1 MDIEFASQ
9 KFGTAISILVSH
21 TGRIHDRLRSAY
33 TEALSRVPR
42 TDIPEELLN
51 QYDSIMDGLKW
62 IESNS
67 PAPSEDEASM
77 LATALEDLTTLLHD
91 KVGRH

>member
-1 MDIEFASQ
+1 MDAEFASQ

-21 TGRIHDRLRSAY
+21 VGRINDRLRVAY

-42 TDIPEELLN
+42 KDIPEELLN

-62 IESNS
+62 IEGNS

-77 LATALEDLTTLLHD
+77 LATALEDLTSLLHD
-91 KVGRH
+91 EVGRH